1 MINRACLVVILVVTG
16 ALAMTSCGGG
26 GGGSSINVTI
36 TTDVSNIETFQTV
49 QFAATVTGTS
59 NTAVTWQLTCSAAG
73 TVCGSLSATG
83 LYVAPN
89 TVPTVASANSTDA
102 AVLTVTAISQAN
114 AAAGAIVQ
122 FTIDSLNQQPLTAP
136 VQLGSSGSNV
146 GATCGTGANEFCF
159 GGTLGS
165 LLTNGTT
172 SYILSNNHVLGLSDG
187 GTVGQDVTQPGE
199 IETNCTTAGTIT
211 VATVSDIINLQTAP
225 APKVDVTTALINNGE
240 VDATGSILELGP
252 LATVNGVQVPQPA
265 PPAAGSGLAATV
277 GELLA
282 KSGRTTGLTCATVEA
297 LDTTVEVAYE
307 QGCATTT
314 SFQVT
319 YTDEIMIGDM
329 PNGQSFIG
337 DGDSGSL
344 AVDEATAKPVGLLF
358 AAGEAS
364 AVANPVADV
373 LSALSAANAGK
384 TFTFVGGVP
393 HAVPGCSLSGI
404 ASSAKVTPQSAAALP
419 AGAAQRGQTAATNN
433 GAQIMN
439 MKGVSAYGQSGS
451 LDSPRDPA
459 VMIFVAPGASH
470 AGIPAEIDGVRT
482 RIVGA
487 DTASVRGPVTQQQ
500 SAQFLTQSAQSQ
512 AFAVP
517 ASAVQSAIATKTKHV
532 ADLMSDPSV
541 LAVGVGSSLDSPG
554 DPALMIY
561 VLKNKQHRPIPVTI
575 DGVRTR
581 VKETSG
587 FHANVARPSK
597 STAGTG
603 CHVPKSAS
611 TSALHAASA
620 SLQPQPLASSS
631 GGTR

>member
-1 MINRACLVVILVVTG
+1 MV
-16 ALAMTSCGGG
+16 
-26 GGGSSINVTI
+26 
-36 TTDVSNIETFQTV
+36 
-49 QFAATVTGTS
+49 
-59 NTAVTWQLTCSAAG
+59 
-73 TVCGSLSATG
+73 
-83 LYVAPN
+83 
-89 TVPTVASANSTDA
+89 
-102 AVLTVTAISQAN
+102 
-114 AAAGAIVQ
+114 
-122 FTIDSLNQQPLTAP
+122 
-136 VQLGSSGSNV
+136 
-146 GATCGTGANEFCF
+146 
-159 GGTLGS
+159 
-165 LLTNGTT
+165 
-172 SYILSNNHVLGLSDG
+172 
-187 GTVGQDVTQPGE
+187 
-199 IETNCTTAGTIT
+199 
-211 VATVSDIINLQTAP
+211 
-225 APKVDVTTALINNGE
+225 
-240 VDATGSILELGP
+240 
-252 LATVNGVQVPQPA
+252 
-265 PPAAGSGLAATV
+265 
-277 GELLA
+277 
-282 KSGRTTGLTCATVEA
+282 
-297 LDTTVEVAYE
+297 
-307 QGCATTT
+307 
-314 SFQVT
+314 
-319 YTDEIMIGDM
+319 GDM

-384 TFTFVGGVP
+384 TFTFVGGAP

-404 ASSAKVTPQSAAALP
+404 SASAKATPQSAAALP
-419 AGAAQRGQTAATNN
+419 AAAAQRGQTAAANN

-459 VMIFVAPGASH
+459 VLIFVAPGASH

-517 ASAVQSAIATKTKHV
+517 SSAMQGAMAIKSKHV

-541 LAVGVGSSLDSPG
+541 VAVGVGSSLDSPG
-554 DPALMIY
+554 DPAFMIY
-561 VLKNKQHRPIPVTI
+561 VLKNKQHRAIPVTI

-603 CHVPKSAS
+603 CHVPKNNS
-611 TSALHAASA
+611 TSALHAASV
-620 SLQPQPLASSS
+620 SLQT
-631 GGTR
+631 TRVQSERK

>member
-1 MINRACLVVILVVTG
+1 L
-16 ALAMTSCGGG
+16 
-26 GGGSSINVTI
+26 
-36 TTDVSNIETFQTV
+36 
-49 QFAATVTGTS
+49 
-59 NTAVTWQLTCSAAG
+59 
-73 TVCGSLSATG
+73 
-83 LYVAPN
+83 P
-89 TVPTVASANSTDA
+89 
-102 AVLTVTAISQAN
+102 
-114 AAAGAIVQ
+114 
-122 FTIDSLNQQPLTAP
+122 
-136 VQLGSSGSNV
+136 
-146 GATCGTGANEFCF
+146 
-159 GGTLGS
+159 
-165 LLTNGTT
+165 
-172 SYILSNNHVLGLSDG
+172 
-187 GTVGQDVTQPGE
+187 
-199 IETNCTTAGTIT
+199 
-211 VATVSDIINLQTAP
+211 
-225 APKVDVTTALINNGE
+225 
-240 VDATGSILELGP
+240 
-252 LATVNGVQVPQPA
+252 
-265 PPAAGSGLAATV
+265 
-277 GELLA
+277 
-282 KSGRTTGLTCATVEA
+282 
-297 LDTTVEVAYE
+297 
-307 QGCATTT
+307 
-314 SFQVT
+314 
-319 YTDEIMIGDM
+319 
-329 PNGQSFIG
+329 
-337 DGDSGSL
+337 
-344 AVDEATAKPVGLLF
+344 
-358 AAGEAS
+358 
-364 AVANPVADV
+364 
-373 LSALSAANAGK
+373 
-384 TFTFVGGVP
+384 
-393 HAVPGCSLSGI
+393 GI
-404 ASSAKVTPQSAAALP
+404 AASAKVTPQSAAALP

-439 MKGVSAYGQSGS
+439 MKGVSAYGQSAS

-517 ASAVQSAIATKTKHV
+517 ASAVQSAIATKAKHV

-620 SLQPQPLASSS
+620 SLQPLAPSS

>member
-1 MINRACLVVILVVTG
+1 MINRACLIVVLVVVG

-26 GGGSSINVTI
+26 GGGSNVNVTI
-36 TTDVSNIETFQTV
+36 TTDVSNIKTFDTV
-49 QFAATVTGTS
+49 QFAASVTGTS
-59 NTAVTWQLTCSAAG
+59 NTAVTWQLACSAVG
-73 TVCGSLSATG
+73 SVCGSLSATG

-89 TVPTVASANSTDA
+89 TVPTVATAQSTDA

-146 GATCGTGANEFCF
+146 AATCGTGANEFCF

-165 LLTNGTT
+165 LLTNGTN
-172 SYILSNNHVLGLSDG
+172 SFVLSNNHVLGLSDG
-187 GTVGQDVTQPGE
+187 GAAGQDVTQPGE
-199 IETNCTTAGTIT
+199 IETNCATAGTIT
-211 VATVSDIINLQTAP
+211 VANVSDIINLQNAP
-225 APKVDVTTALINNGE
+225 APKVDVTTAQIITGE
-240 VDATGSILELGP
+240 VLATGDILELGP

-297 LDTTVEVAYE
+297 LNTTVEVAYE

-314 SFQVT
+314 SFQIT
-319 YTDEIMIGDM
+319 YTDEIMINNM

-384 TFTFVGGVP
+384 TFTFVGGAP
-393 HAVPGCSLSGI
+393 HAVAGCSLPGI
-404 ASSAKVTPQSAAALP
+404 AASAKVTPQSAATLP
-419 AGAAQRGQTAATNN
+419 AGAAQRGQTAAANN

-439 MKGVSAYGQSGS
+439 MKGVSAYGQSAS
-451 LDSPRDPA
+451 LDAPLEPA
-459 VMIFVAPGASH
+459 VLIFVSPGASH
-470 AGIPAEIDGVRT
+470 SGIPAEIDGVRT
-482 RIVGA
+482 RIIGA
-487 DTASVRGPVTQQQ
+487 DTASVRGAVSQQQ

-512 AFAVP
+512 AAVTVP
-517 ASAVQSAIATKTKHV
+517 ASAVQSAIAVKAKHV
-532 ADLMSDPSV
+532 VDLMSDPSV
-541 LAVGVGSSLDSPG
+541 RAVGVGASLDSPG
-554 DPALMIY
+554 DPALIIY
-561 VLKNKQHRPIPVTI
+561 VLKDKQHRAIPATI

-587 FHANVARPSK
+587 FHANVARPNK
-597 STAGTG
+597 TATATG
-603 CHVPKSAS
+603 CHVPKNPA
-611 TSALHAASA
+611 TSALRPASA
-620 SLQPQPLASSS
+620 SLQPLAPSP

>member
-1 MINRACLVVILVVTG
+1 MINRACLIVVLVVVG

-26 GGGSSINVTI
+26 GGSNINVTI

-59 NTAVTWQLTCSAAG
+59 NTAVTWQLSCTAAG
-73 TVCGSLSATG
+73 SVCGTLSATG

-89 TVPTVASANSTDA
+89 TVPTVATTQSTNA

-146 GATCGTGANEFCF
+146 AATCGTGANEFCF

-165 LLTNGTT
+165 LLTNGTN
-172 SYILSNNHVLGLSDG
+172 SFVLSNNHVLGLSDG
-187 GTVGQDVTQPGE
+187 GAAGQDVTQPGE
-199 IETNCTTAGTIT
+199 IETNCATAGTIT
-211 VATVSDIINLQTAP
+211 VANVADIINLQTAP
-225 APKVDVTTALINNGE
+225 APKVDVTTAQIIAGE
-240 VDATGSILELGP
+240 VKATGDILELGP
-252 LATVNGVQVPQPA
+252 LAAVNGVQVPQPA

-282 KSGRTTGLTCATVEA
+282 KSGRTTGLTCATVE
-297 LDTTVEVAYE
+297 LVDVSVNVAYE
-307 QGCATTT
+307 TGCATTT
-314 SFQVT
+314 SFQIT
-319 YTDEIMIGDM
+319 YTDEIMINNM

-384 TFTFVGGVP
+384 TFTFVGGAP
-393 HAVPGCSLSGI
+393 HAVPGCSLPGI
-404 ASSAKVTPQSAAALP
+404 AASAKVTPQSAAALP
-419 AGAAQRGQTAATNN
+419 AGAAQRGQNAAANN

-439 MKGVSAYGQSGS
+439 MKGVSAYGQSAS
-451 LDSPRDPA
+451 LDAPLEPA
-459 VMIFVAPGASH
+459 VLIFVSPGASH

-482 RIVGA
+482 RIVGV
-487 DTASVRGPVTQQQ
+487 DTASVRGPATSQQ
-500 SAQFLTQSAQSQ
+500 SAEFLTQSEQSQ
-512 AFAVP
+512 AAVAVP
-517 ASAVQSAIATKTKHV
+517 ASAVQSAIAIKAKHV

-541 LAVGVGSSLDSPG
+541 QAVGVGASLDSPG
-554 DPALMIY
+554 DPALVIY
-561 VLKNKQHRPIPVTI
+561 VLKGKQHRPIPVTI
-575 DGVRTR
+575 DGVRTG

-587 FHANVARPSK
+587 FHANVARPNK
-597 STAGTG
+597 TTAAPG
-603 CHVPKSAS
+603 CHVPKSTA
-611 TSALHAASA
+611 TSALRAASA
-620 SLQPQPLASSS
+620 SLQPLASSPS
-631 GGTR
+631 GNK